1 MNARPDVRYVTNT
14 PTMSMDHTGAS
25 DANGPIG
32 TVGPSGVAV
41 GRPTMRTTSWA
52 SRPMR
57 DDTILGAGRLDQ
69 VRLVVD
75 ERLAESERARMGARA
90 GRGLRDRI
98 GGVLVAFGTAV
109 AGRPARVPTRRPIAH
124 VGDGR

>member
-1 MNARPDVRYVTNT
+1 
-14 PTMSMDHTGAS
+14 
-25 DANGPIG
+25 
-32 TVGPSGVAV
+32 
-41 GRPTMRTTSWA
+41 MRTTSWA

-57 DDTILGAGRLDQ
+57 DETILGAGRLDQ

-109 AGRPARVPTRRPIAH
+109 AGGQGDARTPRPISHSAASSRRPDLARA
-124 VGDGR
+124 GKGR

>member
-1 MNARPDVRYVTNT
+1 
-14 PTMSMDHTGAS
+14 
-25 DANGPIG
+25 
-32 TVGPSGVAV
+32 
-41 GRPTMRTTSWA
+41 MRTTSWA